1 MVKSVLRSRTVV
13 LAFALASAAMAGTS
27 QIEHVCEFQAKD
39 TQLVFRVA
47 TGGCTEAD
55 DFKLR
60 KAVNPK
66 AAGTVKLTLIRLKS
80 DRCKGYFP
88 EGTKITFDLQKIG
101 IPASARIKLK
111 NPQRAFSKRGFC
123 RR

>member
-1 MVKSVLRSRTVV
+1 MIKSMLRHTTMIF
-13 LAFALASAAMAGTS
+13 AFTLASAATAGTS
-27 QIEHVCEFQAKD
+27 KVEHVCDFRVKD
-39 TQLVFRVA
+39 AQLVFRVA

-60 KAVNPK
+60 KTVNPK
-66 AAGTVKLTLIRLKS
+66 AAGTVKLTLIRLKP

-88 EGTKITFDLQKIG
+88 EGTKITFDRQKIG
-101 IPASARIKLK
+101 VPASAKIELK
-111 NPQRAFSKRGFC
+111 NPQRAISKRDFC

>member
-1 MVKSVLRSRTVV
+1 MG
-13 LAFALASAAMAGTS
+13 LALSLASAATAGPS
-27 QIEHVCEFQAKD
+27 QVERVFEFRVKD
-39 TQLVFRVA
+39 TQLVFQVA

-60 KAVNPK
+60 KEVNPK
-66 AAGTVKLTLIRLKS
+66 AAGSVKLTLIRLKP

-88 EGTKITFDLQKIG
+88 EGTKITFDRQKLG
-101 IPASARIKLK
+101 IPASAKIKLK
-111 NPQRAFSKRGFC
+111 NPRRAISKCGFC